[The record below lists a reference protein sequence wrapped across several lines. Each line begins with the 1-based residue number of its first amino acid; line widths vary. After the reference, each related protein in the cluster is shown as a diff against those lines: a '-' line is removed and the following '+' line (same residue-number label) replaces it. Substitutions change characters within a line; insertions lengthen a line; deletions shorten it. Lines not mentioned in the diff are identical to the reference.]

1 MNSGSAAMTTAP
13 RFPDLQHHFDAG
25 QAAEQ
30 VSRLATDIGCAVECV
45 SFVLRELSTCHRP
58 GKLLPLID
66 LLHRLSLSSN
76 ASLTLA
82 VQRLQNEIIR
92 ALQLSVPQI
101 PEHQQQQLD
110 ALRQRWLDAVQG
122 RSKSGELFLRDVARW
137 LTGVGNVRRS
147 EQSRNRQNAVPRQT
161 VELLPP
167 PPPHHPPP
175 PPPPPRLV
183 PSHSRPSSSVPF
195 RSAKDSPDLPFATHQ
210 HQKQQNPLQ
219 QHFVAAAPLQLLDSQ
234 PAEPHQLTQHLQS
247 LSLAPSRQAD
257 KLGSGASGRQPGL
270 QQGNGR
276 PAQPAALPVQAIAL
290 RPQTEQPQE
299 PFAWVASAN
308 LRQVRQR
315 LGELRQVRAV
325 LHQEERLLHARRQEL
340 DPTSGRPLKIF
351 CWCGKDLP
359 TWVLGDTYCG
369 RERPGEPRGHKLC
382 ITFMQCTEC
391 KCKRAIALD
400 APSNDC
406 WCPKQWQC
414 PGCNKEL
421 HGATCSKAGSAIVVV
436 H

>member
-1 MNSGSAAMTTAP
+1 MAMNSSSAAVATAP

-30 VSRLATDIGCAVECV
+30 VSQLATDIGCAVECV
-45 SFVLRELSTCHRP
+45 CFVLRELSTCHRP

-76 ASLTLA
+76 ASLTHA
-82 VQRLQNEIIR
+82 VQRLQSEIIR
-92 ALQLSVPQI
+92 ALQLSIPQI

-122 RSKSGELFLRDVARW
+122 RSKSGEVFLRDVARW
-137 LTGVGNVRRS
+137 LNGAMIAWRR
-147 EQSRNRQNAVPRQT
+147 EQSRKKAAAKQT
-161 VELLPP
+161 VEVLSP

-175 PPPPPRLV
+175 PPPPPRPV
-183 PSHSRPSSSVPF
+183 PSQLGPSSSVPS
-195 RSAKDSPDLPFATHQ
+195 RSANDSPDLLFATHQ
-210 HQKQQNPLQ
+210 DQMQL
-219 QHFVAAAPLQLLDSQ
+219 HFVAGTLLQLPGNQSADTQ
-234 PAEPHQLTQHLQS
+234 QLTQDLQS
-247 LSLAPSRQAD
+247 LSLVSSRQAD
-257 KLGSGASGRQPGL
+257 TLGPGVLGRQPGL

-276 PAQPAALPVQAIAL
+276 PAQPAALPVQATAL
-290 RPQTEQPQE
+290 RPQTDQPQE
-299 PFAWVASAN
+299 SFAWVASAN

-315 LGELRQVRAV
+315 LGELRQVRAL

-340 DPTSGRPLKIF
+340 DPASGRPLKIF

-369 RERPGEPRGHKLC
+369 RERSGEPRGHKLC

-400 APSNDC
+400 NPSNDC

-421 HGATCSKAGSAIVVV
+421 HGATCSKAGSAVVVV